1 MTQLLRT
8 FGYGVTSAAIF
19 ALILISGGAANAQQ
33 DPAADQLLS
42 PEQLD
47 DLVAPIALYPDPLI
61 SQVLVASTYPLEI
74 VEASQ
79 WLQRN
84 PNMSGTAL
92 TQAAVKQDW
101 DPSIQA
107 LVVFP
112 DVLKYLM
119 EDIAWTTNLGNA
131 FLIQEGD
138 VMDAIQR
145 MRDRAARLG
154 KLQTTPEQQVIHVI
168 DNGQPVYEIIPTNPT
183 VIYVPVYDP
192 YYIWGS
198 ALYYPYPRWYYPAY
212 ANHVYFSRGIYIDAY
227 YGSGWYGSISYGPTY
242 RAWNSWGWRPAWNN
256 RTVVVNNV
264 FIDNHYYNASRPR
277 SVSGTTASWSHDA
290 SHRRGV
296 IYPNTVSYDRYR
308 RDPRDVPRPQLAQGQ
323 NRNAPAQVATRSVGS
338 TNNSRQGERTDGRL
352 DTRQDV
358 RPDTRQAPRTDTRT
372 DSRQV
377 TRQDARPEPRQ
388 DTRTDTRAAGRDS
401 SPNSSNRD
409 TRVDS
414 TTRTDRGNSSVNT
427 NRTAPAQVAASLPT
441 HVTPAQVTL
450 ERQAANSAPDMSR
463 QRGPAQDQV
472 QASRNSQNAG
482 ASVTR
487 QSPGQSREAPAAR
500 SAAPSVSQASISR
513 QSAPSRSAAPEVRS
527 SPSQQQAPRSSV
539 SQGSQGSQRSQ
550 PSQMAQAAPR
560 QSAPDRS
567 VSAESRRAPSSQAAP
582 SSSGQSGRSSNG
594 NGNGGSSNGGGSN
607 GSSHGSNGGGNGGG
621 NSKGRR

>member
-1 MTQLLRT
+1 MTHLLRI
-8 FGYGVTSAAIF
+8 FGYGVSLAATF
-19 ALILISGGAANAQQ
+19 ALILFTGGAANAQQ
-33 DPAADQLLS
+33 DPAPEQLLS

-84 PNMSGTAL
+84 PNVSGTAL

-131 FLIQEGD
+131 FLVQEGD

-154 KLQTTPEQQVIHVI
+154 KLQTTPEQQVIRVVEA
-168 DNGQPVYEIIPTNPT
+168 GQPVYEIIPTNPT

-242 RAWNSWGWRPAWNN
+242 RVWNSWGWRPAWNN

-277 SVSGTTASWSHDA
+277 IVSGTTTAWSHDA

-296 IYPNTVSYDRYR
+296 VYPNTVSYDRYR
-308 RDPRDVPRPQLAQGQ
+308 RDPRDNPRPQLAQGQ
-323 NRNAPAQVATRSVGS
+323 NRSGPAQVATRSTGS
-338 TNNSRQGERTDGRL
+338 TNTARVGSSRTDGRSDGRTDNRL
-352 DTRQDV
+352 DGRQDSRQDA
-358 RPDTRQAPRTDTRT
+358 RPDTRPDTRT

-377 TRQDARPEPRQ
+377 TRQDSRQDARPDTRQEPRVV
-388 DTRTDTRAAGRDS
+388 GRDS
-401 SPNSSNRD
+401 SPSASSRNS
-409 TRVDS
+409 RVDS
-414 TTRTDRGNSSVNT
+414 TSRNDRGNSNVNT
-427 NRTAPAQVAASLPT
+427 SRTASVPAQVASSLPT

-450 ERQAANSAPDMSR
+450 ERQ
-463 QRGPAQDQV
+463 RGPAQGQPN
-472 QASRNSQNAG
+472 SRESRPAQDRVT
-482 ASVTR
+482 STTR
-487 QSPGQSREAPAAR
+487 QSAGPSREAPSAR
-500 SAAPSVSQASISR
+500 TAAPSVSQMSNPR
-513 QSAPSRSAAPEVRS
+513 QSSTSRTAAPEMRS
-527 SPSQQQAPRSSV
+527 SPAQQVSRSSV
-539 SQGSQGSQRSQ
+539 SQGSQGVQRSQ
-550 PSQMAQAAPR
+550 PSQIAQASPR
-560 QSAPDRS
+560 QSAPDRG
-567 VSAESRRAPSSQAAP
+567 VSSESRRAPSSQAAP
-582 SSSGQSGRSSNG
+582 SSSGQSGRSSNAG
-594 NGNGGSSNGGGSN
+594 GNGGSN
-607 GSSHGSNGGGNGGG
+607 NGGGNGGG